1 MLMKDFLII
10 FCGVKFF
17 NLFCFF
23 FLLVGNCYE
32 MCVKVY
38 DIGWGGV
45 VFKTIGF
52 FIVNEVLLCFDYLVK
67 EDIGFIGFKNMEQ
80 IVEYLLEE
88 NLVVLCWLKEDYL
101 DKVLIVLIMGENEQ

>member
-1 MLMKDFLII
+1 MLTKDFSII

-17 NLFCFF
+17 NSFCFF
-23 FLLVGNCYE
+23 FSSVGNCYE

-52 FIVNEVLLCFDYLVK
+52 FIVNEVSSRFDYLVK
-67 EDIGFIGFKNMEQ
+67 EDIGFIGFKNME
-80 IVEYLLEE
+80 
-88 NLVVLCWLKEDYL
+88 
-101 DKVLIVLIMGENEQ
+101 